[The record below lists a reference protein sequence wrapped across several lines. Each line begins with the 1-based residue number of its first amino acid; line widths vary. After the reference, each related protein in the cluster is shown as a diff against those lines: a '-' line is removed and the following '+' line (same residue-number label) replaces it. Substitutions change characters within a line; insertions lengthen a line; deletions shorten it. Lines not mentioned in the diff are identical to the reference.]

1 MLGDI
6 ALDMCLIENQLP
18 FFILEDLFKAS
29 EIASHYDEECSMIK
43 LTYKFFK
50 DDWNSMLTEG
60 ILEEIKA
67 SEAAHFVDLVRKSQ
81 KPSEPNTP
89 KALESIN
96 VPNVTELHQ
105 AGVKFKLS
113 PSKSLL
119 DMKFEK
125 GILEIPPLRVQD
137 NTGIYFRNL
146 QAFEQCDST
155 EHHYIGNYISMINF
169 LVISPKDVEILVEN
183 RIIENLI
190 HDNEAVS
197 AVLHDISKLNDLF
210 KKNFIF
216 AGLVEDLNAYCK
228 RPWNKWK
235 AVLKQNYFSTP
246 WAVISVIA
254 AVILLILTGIQA
266 VCSVIQL

>member
-1 MLGDI
+1 
-6 ALDMCLIENQLP
+6 MCLIENQLP

-67 SEAAHFVDLVRKSQ
+67 SEAAHFVDLVRKCQ

-96 VPNVTELHQ
+96 VPSVTELHQ
-105 AGVKFKLS
+105 AGVRFKLS

-125 GILEIPPLRVQD
+125 GILEIPSLRVQD

-146 QAFEQCDST
+146 QAFEQCESP
-155 EHHYIGNYISMINF
+155 EHHYIGNYISIINF
-169 LVISPKDVEILVEN
+169 LVISPRDVEILVEN

-197 AVLHDISKLNDLF
+197 AVLHDISKLNDLS

-216 AGLVEDLNAYCK
+216 AGLVEDLTAYCK

-246 WAVISVIA
+246 WAVISFIA